1 MKTKLLLLLAMC
13 IGMTSSAWALEK
25 DGDVYQISSAQDLAD
40 FAALVNG
47 GETTA
52 NAVLTGDIDMSKLQS
67 WTAIG
72 DWNTGAVSSA
82 YCGHFDGKGYTINNF
97 NFTSNKNYFA
107 IFGVISTGCLIENF
121 SIEGTITNASY
132 QYAGGVAAYA
142 RDATPTIRNVKSYV
156 IINNSFV
163 TEKASARIGGI
174 LGGSLNGTV
183 VVENCSYFGTLN
195 AGELTGNFGGI
206 VGYVNNNT
214 KANLTICNCLFKGTL
229 ENGSADGQCG
239 GIAGYIGANPIV
251 NIKNCLSIGSVTS
264 KELGMIGGRVTGA
277 NVVYTNNYYKSG
289 SVNANGSQS
298 RNDLTATK
306 VDDNQL
312 KSGEICFD
320 LNDKQSKNVSWFQKL
335 PSDENNYYPT
345 PYGTDVVFI
354 NGTFCPDT
362 GAPQGSF
369 TYSNTEGTNIGEHK
383 YTDGLC
389 TYCSFPDK
397 NYMTANTDGYFEIG
411 TVKQLKWFSA
421 YVNQINP
428 KVNAVLTG
436 DINLA
441 GEAWTPMCGGS
452 GNVAPGETAYAGTFD
467 GQGHSITGF
476 NAEGVGHL
484 GLFSDANNA
493 NIKNFSISGS
503 LKVTGGYCGGVVAN
517 LTNCIIEN
525 VHSALIIDVP
535 NSETHHVGGV
545 VGTARGGNIIKRC
558 SFDGSMTVASGS
570 TDNSAGIAAYI
581 TNGDKVIDCVNYGD
595 VTFKDINC
603 AAGGIVG
610 YVNAQEAYVQNC
622 LTIGKILFDGEGAPK
637 YGGAILGRT
646 KGFSAEK
653 VTNNYWLEGS
663 AYGSAKKNDG
673 SDPKVAPSVTT
684 EQLASGEVTAKLGIA
699 FRQNLEDEGE
709 SKKDPYPV
717 IPMSYEDLLEHD
729 VVVKISEAG
738 YATLY
743 IPDVDVVADEI
754 KAFTGE
760 INGEKLK
767 LIPVKDKTSGVCFI
781 PAQTAVILKGAPGI
795 YSLIP
800 GFGAAKIEGNVLKGS
815 AEDTEA
821 AGKYV
826 LAKPENAEVGF
837 YLANA
842 GTIKAGKAYLEL
854 PSTEVKAFYFGGENE
869 TAIVSPLGETKEGV
883 AVYNLAGQRI
893 NKLQKGINIVGG
905 KKVLK

>member
-1 MKTKLLLLLAMC
+1 MKTKLLLLLSVC
-13 IGMTSSAWALEK
+13 IGMTSSAWAELGTTTIGGK
-25 DGDVYQISSAQDLAD
+25 TYYQIGDANDLAE
-40 FAALVNG
+40 FATLVNG
-47 GETTA
+47 GKFTA
-52 NAVLTGDIDMSKLQS
+52 NAVLIDNIDMSELDS
-67 WTAIG
+67 WDAIG
-72 DWNTGAVSSA
+72 DWSTGSGSNAC
-82 YCGHFDGKGYTINNF
+82 YKGHFDGQGYTIS
-97 NFTSNKNYFA
+97 NFTFASNQKY
-107 IFGVISTGCLIENF
+107 FGVFGVVSTGALIEDF
-121 SIEGTITNASY
+121 KIDGTITNKHTN
-132 QYAGGVAAYA
+132 AGVVAYA
-142 RDATPTIRNVKSYV
+142 RDATPTIRNVHSYLN
-156 IINNSFV
+156 INSDKDG
-163 TEKASARIGGI
+163 TKPGGI
-174 LGGSLNGTV
+174 LGSAVNGTTV
-183 VVENCSYFGTLN
+183 IENCTYSGTLN
-195 AGELTGNFGGI
+195 VGGHTGNIGGI
-206 VGYVNNNT
+206 VGYVNNNSAAILNVT
-214 KANLTICNCLFKGTL
+214 NCLFDGEIQNGTGTG
-229 ENGSADGQCG
+229 ECG
-239 GIAGYIGANPIV
+239 GIIGYNNGGVATITG
-251 NIKNCLSIGSVTS
+251 CLSLGSITS
-264 KELGMIGGRVTGA
+264 GKAGQFFGA
-277 NVVYTNNYYKSG
+277 LNGNNSTYVGYNYYVGAAAQTGSG
-289 SVNANGSQS
+289 IAEGTAPVEVNS
-298 RNDLTATK
+298 T
-306 VDDNQL
+306 QL
-312 KSGEICFD
+312 ASGEICYK
-320 LNDKQSKNVSWFQKL
+320 LNGEQSNIAFYQTLPGDPVPTLDNTHKQVYAN
-335 PSDENNYYPT
+335 
-345 PYGTDVVFI
+345 
-354 NGTFCPDT
+354 
-362 GAPQGSF
+362 GSF
-369 TYSNTEGTNIGEHK
+369 KCDGVTPKGDVEYSNIDASSVDSHIFVDGFCSVCSALDVDYMAANAEG
-383 YTDGLC
+383 YL
-389 TYCSFPDK
+389 
-397 NYMTANTDGYFEIG
+397 EIG
-411 TVKQLKWFSA
+411 TTNQLKWFA
-421 YVNQINP
+421 TYVNQVKP
-428 KVNAVLTG
+428 KANAVLTA
-436 DINLA
+436 DIDLN
-441 GEAWTPMCGGS
+441 GVAWTPMCGGS

-760 INGEKLK
+760 INGEKLE
-767 LIPVKDKTSGVCFI
+767 LIPVKDKTSGVCII

-883 AVYNLAGQRI
+883 AIYNIAGQRI
-893 NKLQKGINIVGG
+893 SKLQKGVNIVSGH
-905 KKVLK
+905 KVLF